1 MNYSA
6 STFDGVFSIDK
17 GSAAP
22 LAYTSVW
29 FTVHIIG
36 FNLTWRDP
44 TMALITVFVH
54 IVFTLMDVP

>member
-1 MNYSA
+1 MEYSV
-6 STFDGVFSIDK
+6 SSIDK